1 MKLIRRLSAL
11 LLAVLLMLSAAGCS
25 SEPSSSETGSQP
37 EISSSLPEEA
47 PSEPEE
53 SSSEAETP
61 SEPGSAPGSAPETPA
76 ESGSSSQTAQPALT
90 FQGETVLE
98 AAVLDYDYHFTADCP
113 LSLLEPEMDELVKA
127 AEANDDSGSRAII
140 LFTDAGRHYVW
151 LGEGSPL
158 HSVWES
164 AYNAQSEKNLH
175 WYTHMT
181 TSRITRIRLSG
192 FESGVD
198 TSDPAVIA
206 RISDYLKHDL
216 TATPAKTPEVDDGVM
231 NPDMPSSL
239 YTVEVWFD
247 SGVRY
252 WGHGYGDYGATPD
265 PGGSTYYLYSS
276 DLDQTITYTL
286 SEGSAAKL
294 RQFMASFSQDA

>member
-1 MKLIRRLSAL
+1 M
-11 LLAVLLMLSAAGCS
+11 
-25 SEPSSSETGSQP
+25 
-37 EISSSLPEEA
+37 
-47 PSEPEE
+47 
-53 SSSEAETP
+53 
-61 SEPGSAPGSAPETPA
+61 
-76 ESGSSSQTAQPALT
+76 
-90 FQGETVLE
+90 
-98 AAVLDYDYHFTADCP
+98 LDYDDHFTADCP
-113 LSLLEPEMDELVKA
+113 LSLLEPVMDELMKA
-127 AEANDDSGSRAII
+127 AEAGDDSGSRAII
-140 LFTDAGRHYVW
+140 LFTNAGRHYVW

-164 AYNAQSEKNLH
+164 AYNAQTEKNLH

-181 TSRITRIRLSG
+181 TAKITEVNLDSTQG
-192 FESGVD
+192 SVS
-198 TSDPAVIA
+198 TTDPAVIA
-206 RISDYLKHDL
+206 RISDYLKHGL
-216 TATPAKTPEVDDGVM
+216 TATPTKTPEVDDGAM

-239 YTVEVWFD
+239 YSVEVWFD

-294 RQFMASFSQDA
+294 RQFMATFPQET

>member
-1 MKLIRRLSAL
+1 MKLIRRLCAL
-11 LLAVLLMLSAAGCS
+11 LLAVLLMLTAADCS
-25 SEPSSSETGSQP
+25 SEPSSNMPDTPSE
-37 EISSSLPEEA
+37 SSS
-47 PSEPEE
+47 SQTEE
-53 SSSEAETP
+53 SSSEPEENSSESEELP
-61 SEPGSAPGSAPETPA
+61 SEGDPGSVPGTPA
-76 ESGSSSQTAQPALT
+76 DPGSSSQAAQPTLT

-98 AAVLDYDYHFTADCP
+98 AAVLDYDDHFTADCP
-113 LSLLEPEMDELVKA
+113 LSLLEPVMDELVKA
-127 AEANDDSGSRAII
+127 AEANDDSGSRAIL
-140 LFTDAGRHYVW
+140 LFTDKGRHYVW

-158 HSVWES
+158 HSIWES
-164 AYNAQSEKNLH
+164 AYNAQTEKNLH

-181 TSRITRIRLSG
+181 TAKITRIRLSG
-192 FESGVD
+192 FESGID

-206 RISDYLKHDL
+206 RISDYLKHGL
-216 TATPAKTPEVDDGVM
+216 TATPTKTPEVDDGAM

-239 YTVEVWFD
+239 YSVEVWFD

-265 PGGSTYYLYSS
+265 PGGSIYYLYSS

-294 RQFMASFSQDA
+294 RQFMATFPQET

>member
-1 MKLIRRLSAL
+1 MKLIRRLCAL
-11 LLAVLLMLSAAGCS
+11 LLAVLLMLTAAGCS
-25 SEPSSSETGSQP
+25 SEPSSNMPDTPSE
-37 EISSSLPEEA
+37 SSS
-47 PSEPEE
+47 SQTEE
-53 SSSEAETP
+53 SSSEPEENSSESEELP
-61 SEPGSAPGSAPETPA
+61 SEGDPGSVPGTPA
-76 ESGSSSQTAQPALT
+76 DSNSSSQAAQLPLT
-90 FQGETVLE
+90 FQGETILE
-98 AAVLDYDYHFTADCP
+98 AAVLDYGDHFTADCP
-113 LSLLEPEMDELVKA
+113 LSLLEPVMDELVKA
-127 AEANDDSGSRAII
+127 AEANDDSGSRAIL
-140 LFTDAGRHYVW
+140 LFTDKGRHYVW

-164 AYNAQSEKNLH
+164 AYNAQTEKNLH

-181 TSRITRIRLSG
+181 TAKITRIRLSG
-192 FESGVD
+192 FESGID

-206 RISDYLKHDL
+206 RISDYLKHGL
-216 TATPAKTPEVDDGVM
+216 TATPTKTPEVDDGAM

-239 YTVEVWFD
+239 YSVEVWFD

-265 PGGSTYYLYSS
+265 PGGSIYYLYSS

-294 RQFMASFSQDA
+294 RQFMATFPQET

>member
-37 EISSSLPEEA
+37 ETSSSLPEEA

-76 ESGSSSQTAQPALT
+76 ESGSSSQTAQPTLT

-98 AAVLDYDYHFTADCP
+98 AAVLDYDHHFTADCP

-206 RISDYLKHDL
+206 RISDYLKHNL
-216 TATPAKTPEVDDGVM
+216 TATPTKTPEVDDGVM

-265 PGGSTYYLYSS
+265 PGGLTYYLYSS

>member
-1 MKLIRRLSAL
+1 MKLIRRLCAL
-11 LLAVLLMLSAAGCS
+11 LLAVLLMLTAAGCS
-25 SEPSSSETGSQP
+25 SEPSSNMPDTPSE
-37 EISSSLPEEA
+37 SSS
-47 PSEPEE
+47 SQTEE
-53 SSSEAETP
+53 SSSEPEENFSESEELP
-61 SEPGSAPGSAPETPA
+61 SEGDPGSVPGTPA
-76 ESGSSSQTAQPALT
+76 DSNSSSQAAQLPLT
-90 FQGETVLE
+90 FQGETILE
-98 AAVLDYDYHFTADCP
+98 AAVLDYGDHFTADCP
-113 LSLLEPEMDELVKA
+113 LSLLEPVMDELVKA
-127 AEANDDSGSRAII
+127 AEAGDDSGSRAII

-151 LGEGSPL
+151 LGEGSSL
-158 HSVWES
+158 HSIWES
-164 AYNAQSEKNLH
+164 AYNAQIEKNLH

-181 TSRITRIRLSG
+181 TAKITRIRLSG
-192 FESGVD
+192 FESGID

-216 TATPAKTPEVDDGVM
+216 TATPTKTPEVDDGAM

-239 YTVEVWFD
+239 YSVEVWFD

-265 PGGSTYYLYSS
+265 PGGSIYYLYSS

-294 RQFMASFSQDA
+294 RQFMATFPQET

>member
-1 MKLIRRLSAL
+1 MKLTRRLCAL
-11 LLAVLLMLSAAGCS
+11 LLAALLMLSAAGCS
-25 SEPSSSETGSQP
+25 SEPSSTASDSPSESSSSQP
-37 EISSSLPEEA
+37 EES

-53 SSSEAETP
+53 SSSEAEELP
-61 SEPGSAPGSAPETPA
+61 SEAEPGSVPETPA
-76 ESGSSSQTAQPALT
+76 DSGSSSQAAQPTLT

-98 AAVLDYDYHFTADCP
+98 AAVLDYDLHFTADCP
-113 LSLLEPEMDELVKA
+113 LTLLEPVMDDLTEA

-181 TSRITRIRLSG
+181 TSRITEIHLDSFQGRVS
-192 FESGVD
+192 
-198 TSDPAVIA
+198 TTDPALIA
-206 RISDYLKHDL
+206 QISDYLKHDF
-216 TATPAKTPEVDDGVM
+216 TATPTKDPEVKDYTI
-231 NPDMPSSL
+231 NPDSGGDGYSI
-239 YTVEVWFD
+239 EIHFD
-247 SGVRY
+247 TGVRY
-252 WGHGYGDYGATPD
+252 LGFGNGEMMGTPE
-265 PGGSTYYLYSS
+265 PGGSAFCLCSS
-276 DLDQTITYTL
+276 DLDQTIIYTL

-294 RQFMASFSQDA
+294 RQFMAALSQNA

>member
-1 MKLIRRLSAL
+1 MKLTRRLCAL
-11 LLAVLLMLSAAGCS
+11 LLAALLMLAAAGCS
-25 SEPSSSETGSQP
+25 SEPSSTASDSPSESSSSQP
-37 EISSSLPEEA
+37 EES

-53 SSSEAETP
+53 SSSEAEELP
-61 SEPGSAPGSAPETPA
+61 SEAEPGSVPETPA
-76 ESGSSSQTAQPALT
+76 DSGSSSQAAQPTLT

-98 AAVLDYDYHFTADCP
+98 AAVLDYDLHFTADCP
-113 LSLLEPEMDELVKA
+113 LTLLEPVMDDLTEA

-181 TSRITRIRLSG
+181 TSRITEIHLDSFQGRVS
-192 FESGVD
+192 
-198 TSDPAVIA
+198 TTDPALIA
-206 RISDYLKHDL
+206 QISDYLKHDF
-216 TATPAKTPEVDDGVM
+216 TATPTKDPEVKDYTI
-231 NPDMPSSL
+231 NPDSGGDGYSI
-239 YTVEVWFD
+239 EIHFD
-247 SGVRY
+247 TGVRY
-252 WGHGYGDYGATPD
+252 LGFGNGEMTGTPE
-265 PGGSTYYLYSS
+265 PGGSAFCLCSS
-276 DLDQTITYTL
+276 DLDQTIIYTL

-294 RQFMASFSQDA
+294 RQFMAALSQNA

>member
-1 MKLIRRLSAL
+1 MKLTRRLCAL
-11 LLAVLLMLSAAGCS
+11 LLAALLMLAAAGCS
-25 SEPSSSETGSQP
+25 SEPSSTASDSPSESSSSQP
-37 EISSSLPEEA
+37 EES

-53 SSSEAETP
+53 SSSKAEELPSEA
-61 SEPGSAPGSAPETPA
+61 EPGSVPEPSAD
-76 ESGSSSQTAQPALT
+76 SGSSSQAAQPTLT

-98 AAVLDYDYHFTADCP
+98 AAVLDYDLHFTADCP
-113 LSLLEPEMDELVKA
+113 LTLLEPVMDDLTEA

-181 TSRITRIRLSG
+181 TSRITEIHLDSFQGRVS
-192 FESGVD
+192 
-198 TSDPAVIA
+198 TTDPALIA
-206 RISDYLKHDL
+206 QISDYLKHDF
-216 TATPAKTPEVDDGVM
+216 TATPTKDPEVKDYTI
-231 NPDMPSSL
+231 NPDSGGDGYSI
-239 YTVEVWFD
+239 EIHFD
-247 SGVRY
+247 TGVRY
-252 WGHGYGDYGATPD
+252 LGFGNGEMMGTPE
-265 PGGSTYYLYSS
+265 PGGSAFCLCSS
-276 DLDQTITYTL
+276 DLDQTIIYTL

-294 RQFMASFSQDA
+294 RQFMAALSQNA

>member
-1 MKLIRRLSAL
+1 MKLTRCLCAL
-11 LLAVLLMLSAAGCS
+11 LLAALLMLAAAGCS
-25 SEPSSSETGSQP
+25 SEPSSTASDSPSESSSSQP
-37 EISSSLPEEA
+37 EES

-53 SSSEAETP
+53 SSSEAEELP
-61 SEPGSAPGSAPETPA
+61 SEAEPGSVPEPSAD
-76 ESGSSSQTAQPALT
+76 SGSSSQAAQPTLT

-98 AAVLDYDYHFTADCP
+98 AAVLDYDLHFTADCP
-113 LSLLEPEMDELVKA
+113 LTLLEPVMDDLTEA

-181 TSRITRIRLSG
+181 TSRITEIHLDSFQGRVS
-192 FESGVD
+192 
-198 TSDPAVIA
+198 TTDPALIA
-206 RISDYLKHDL
+206 QISDYLKHDF
-216 TATPAKTPEVDDGVM
+216 TATPTKDPEVKDYTI
-231 NPDMPSSL
+231 NPDSGGDGYSI
-239 YTVEVWFD
+239 EIHFD
-247 SGVRY
+247 TGVRY
-252 WGHGYGDYGATPD
+252 LGFGNGEMMGTPE
-265 PGGSTYYLYSS
+265 PGGSAFCLCSS
-276 DLDQTITYTL
+276 DLDQTIIYTL

-294 RQFMASFSQDA
+294 RRLMADFSPYA

>member
-37 EISSSLPEEA
+37 ETSSSLPEEA

-53 SSSEAETP
+53 SSSEAEAP
-61 SEPGSAPGSAPETPA
+61 SEPGSAPESAPETPT
-76 ESGSSSQTAQPALT
+76 ESGSPSQAAPPTLT

-98 AAVLDYDYHFTADCP
+98 AAVLDYDHHFTADCP

-164 AYNAQSEKNLH
+164 AYNAQGEKNLH

-181 TSRITRIRLSG
+181 TSKITRIRLSG

-206 RISDYLKHDL
+206 QISDYLKHNL
-216 TATPAKTPEVDDGVM
+216 TATPSKDPETVNFPI
-231 NPDMPSSL
+231 NPDTPGTL
-239 YTVEVWFD
+239 YSVEVKFD
-247 SGVRY
+247 TGVRY
-252 WGHGYGDYGATPD
+252 FGFGYGEMTGNPD

-276 DLDQTITYTL
+276 DLGQTIVYTL

-294 RQFMASFSQDA
+294 RQFIIDLSQNA

>member
-1 MKLIRRLSAL
+1 MKLIRRLCAL
-11 LLAVLLMLSAAGCS
+11 LLAVLLMLTAAGCS
-25 SEPSSSETGSQP
+25 SEPSSNMPDTPSE
-37 EISSSLPEEA
+37 SSS
-47 PSEPEE
+47 SQTEE
-53 SSSEAETP
+53 SSSEPEENSSESEELP
-61 SEPGSAPGSAPETPA
+61 SEGDPGSVPGTPA
-76 ESGSSSQTAQPALT
+76 DSNSSSQAAQLPLT
-90 FQGETVLE
+90 FQGETILE
-98 AAVLDYDYHFTADCP
+98 AAVLDYGDHFTADCP
-113 LSLLEPEMDELVKA
+113 FSLLDPVMDELMKA
-127 AEANDDSGSRAII
+127 AEAGDDSGSRAII

-158 HSVWES
+158 HSIWES
-164 AYNAQSEKNLH
+164 AYNAQIEKNLH

-181 TSRITRIRLSG
+181 TAKITRIRLSG
-192 FESGVD
+192 FESGID

-206 RISDYLKHDL
+206 RISDYLKHGL
-216 TATPAKTPEVDDGVM
+216 TATPTKTPEVDDGAM
-231 NPDMPSSL
+231 NPNMPSSL
-239 YTVEVWFD
+239 YSVEVWFD

-265 PGGSTYYLYSS
+265 PGGSIYYLYSS

>member
-1 MKLIRRLSAL
+1 MKPIRRLCAL
-11 LLAVLLMLSAAGCS
+11 VLAMMLVLSAAGCS
-25 SEPSSSETGSQP
+25 SQLSPEASSSQIES
-37 EISSSLPEEA
+37 SSSLPEEA

-53 SSSEAETP
+53 SSSEAEEPP
-61 SEPGSAPGSAPETPA
+61 SEAEPGSVPEAPADP
-76 ESGSSSQTAQPALT
+76 GSSSQAAQPTLT

-98 AAVLDYDYHFTADCP
+98 AAVLDYDDHFTADCP
-113 LSLLEPEMDELVKA
+113 LSLLEPVMDELMKA
-127 AEANDDSGSRAII
+127 AEAGDDSGSRAII
-140 LFTDAGRHYVW
+140 LFTNAGRHYVW

-164 AYNAQSEKNLH
+164 AYNAQTEKNLH

-181 TSRITRIRLSG
+181 TAKITEVNLDSTQG
-192 FESGVD
+192 SVS
-198 TSDPAVIA
+198 TTDPAVIA

-216 TATPAKTPEVDDGVM
+216 TATPTKTPEVDDGAM

-239 YTVEVWFD
+239 YSVEVWFD

-265 PGGSTYYLYSS
+265 PGGSIYYLYSS

>member
-1 MKLIRRLSAL
+1 MKPIRRLCAL
-11 LLAVLLMLSAAGCS
+11 LLAVLLMLTAAGCS
-25 SEPSSSETGSQP
+25 SEPSSNMPDTPSE
-37 EISSSLPEEA
+37 SSS
-47 PSEPEE
+47 SQTEE
-53 SSSEAETP
+53 SSSEPEENSSESEELP
-61 SEPGSAPGSAPETPA
+61 SEGDPGSVPGTPA
-76 ESGSSSQTAQPALT
+76 DSNSSSQAAQLPLT
-90 FQGETVLE
+90 FQGETILE
-98 AAVLDYDYHFTADCP
+98 AAVLDYGDHFTADCP
-113 LSLLEPEMDELVKA
+113 FSLLDPVMDELMKA
-127 AEANDDSGSRAII
+127 AEAGDDSGSRAII

-158 HSVWES
+158 HSIWES
-164 AYNAQSEKNLH
+164 AYNAQIEKNLH

-181 TSRITRIRLSG
+181 TAKITRIRLSG
-192 FESGVD
+192 FESGID

-206 RISDYLKHDL
+206 RISDYLKHGL
-216 TATPAKTPEVDDGVM
+216 TATPTKTPEVDDGAM
-231 NPDMPSSL
+231 NPNMPSSL
-239 YTVEVWFD
+239 YSVEVWFD

-265 PGGSTYYLYSS
+265 PGGSIYYLYSS

>member
-1 MKLIRRLSAL
+1 MKLIRRLCAL
-11 LLAVLLMLSAAGCS
+11 LLAVLLMLTVAGCS
-25 SEPSSSETGSQP
+25 SEPSSNTPDTPSE
-37 EISSSLPEEA
+37 SSS
-47 PSEPEE
+47 SQTEE
-53 SSSEAETP
+53 SSSEPEENSSESEELP
-61 SEPGSAPGSAPETPA
+61 SEGDPGSVPGTPA
-76 ESGSSSQTAQPALT
+76 DSNSSSQAAQPTLT
-90 FQGETVLE
+90 FQGETILE
-98 AAVLDYDYHFTADCP
+98 AAVLDYGDHFTADCP
-113 LSLLEPEMDELVKA
+113 LSLLEPVMDELVKA
-127 AEANDDSGSRAII
+127 AEANDDSGSRAIL
-140 LFTDAGRHYVW
+140 LFTDKGRHYVW

-164 AYNAQSEKNLH
+164 AYNAQTEKNLH

-181 TSRITRIRLSG
+181 TAKITRIRLSG
-192 FESGVD
+192 FESGID

-206 RISDYLKHDL
+206 RISDYLKHGL
-216 TATPAKTPEVDDGVM
+216 TATPTKTPEVDDGAM

-239 YTVEVWFD
+239 YSVEVWFD

-265 PGGSTYYLYSS
+265 PGGSIYYLYSS

-294 RQFMASFSQDA
+294 RQFMATFPQET

>member
-1 MKLIRRLSAL
+1 MKLTRRLCAL
-11 LLAVLLMLSAAGCS
+11 LLAALLMLAAAGCS
-25 SEPSSSETGSQP
+25 SEPSSTASDSPSESSSSQP
-37 EISSSLPEEA
+37 EES

-53 SSSEAETP
+53 SSSEAEELP
-61 SEPGSAPGSAPETPA
+61 SEAEPGSVPEPSAD
-76 ESGSSSQTAQPALT
+76 SGSSSQAAQPTLT

-98 AAVLDYDYHFTADCP
+98 AAVLDYDLHFTADCP
-113 LSLLEPEMDELVKA
+113 LTLLEPEMDELMKA

-181 TSRITRIRLSG
+181 TSRITEIHLDSFQGRVS
-192 FESGVD
+192 
-198 TSDPAVIA
+198 TTDPALIA
-206 RISDYLKHDL
+206 QISDYLKHDF
-216 TATPAKTPEVDDGVM
+216 TATPTKDPEVKDYTI
-231 NPDMPSSL
+231 NPDSGGDGYSI
-239 YTVEVWFD
+239 EIHFD
-247 SGVRY
+247 TGVRY
-252 WGHGYGDYGATPD
+252 LGFGNGEMMGTPE
-265 PGGSTYYLYSS
+265 PGGSAFCLCSS
-276 DLDQTITYTL
+276 DLDQTIIYTL

-294 RQFMASFSQDA
+294 RQFMAALSQNA

>member
-37 EISSSLPEEA
+37 ETSSSLPEEA

-61 SEPGSAPGSAPETPA
+61 SDPGSAPESAPETPA

-98 AAVLDYDYHFTADCP
+98 AAVLDYDHHFTADCP

-206 RISDYLKHDL
+206 KISDYLKHDL
-216 TATPAKTPEVDDGVM
+216 TATLTKTPEVDDGVM

-265 PGGSTYYLYSS
+265 SGGSTYYLYSS
-276 DLDQTITYTL
+276 DLDQTVTYTL

>member
-1 MKLIRRLSAL
+1 MKLTRRLCAL
-11 LLAVLLMLSAAGCS
+11 LLAALLMLAAAGCS
-25 SEPSSSETGSQP
+25 SEPSSTASDSPSESSSSQP
-37 EISSSLPEEA
+37 EES

-53 SSSEAETP
+53 SSSEAEELP
-61 SEPGSAPGSAPETPA
+61 SEAEPGSVPETPA
-76 ESGSSSQTAQPALT
+76 DSGSSSQAAQPTLT

-98 AAVLDYDYHFTADCP
+98 AAVLDYDLHFTADCP
-113 LSLLEPEMDELVKA
+113 LTLLEPVMDDLTEA

-181 TSRITRIRLSG
+181 TSKITEITMSCNLG
-192 FESGVD
+192 EIT
-198 TSDPAVIA
+198 TSDPALIA
-206 RISDYLKHDL
+206 QISDYLKHNL
-216 TATPAKTPEVDDGVM
+216 TATPSKEPEIVDSII
-231 NPDMPSSL
+231 NPDTPSSL
-239 YTVEVWFD
+239 YDVTIQFD
-247 SGVRY
+247 SGVKY
-252 WGHGYGDYGATPD
+252 WGHGYGEYAMTPD

-276 DLDQTITYTL
+276 DLGQTIVYTL

-294 RQFMASFSQDA
+294 RQFIIDLSQNA

>member
-1 MKLIRRLSAL
+1 MKLIRRLCAL
-11 LLAVLLMLSAAGCS
+11 LLAVLLMLTAAGCS
-25 SEPSSSETGSQP
+25 SEPSSNMPDTPSE
-37 EISSSLPEEA
+37 SSS
-47 PSEPEE
+47 SQTEE
-53 SSSEAETP
+53 SSSEPEENSSESEELP
-61 SEPGSAPGSAPETPA
+61 SEGDPGSVPGTPA
-76 ESGSSSQTAQPALT
+76 DSNSSSQAAQLPLT
-90 FQGETVLE
+90 FQGETILE
-98 AAVLDYDYHFTADCP
+98 AAVLDYDDHFTADCP
-113 LSLLEPEMDELVKA
+113 LSLLEPVMDELVKA
-127 AEANDDSGSRAII
+127 AEANDDSGSRAIL
-140 LFTDAGRHYVW
+140 LFTDKGRHYVW

-164 AYNAQSEKNLH
+164 AYNAQTEKNLH

-181 TSRITRIRLSG
+181 TAKITRIRLSG
-192 FESGVD
+192 FESGID

-206 RISDYLKHDL
+206 RISDYLKHGL
-216 TATPAKTPEVDDGVM
+216 TATPTKTPEVDDGAM

-239 YTVEVWFD
+239 YSVEVWFD

-265 PGGSTYYLYSS
+265 PGGSIYYLYSS

-294 RQFMASFSQDA
+294 RQFMATFPQET

>member
-37 EISSSLPEEA
+37 ETSSSLPEEA

-61 SEPGSAPGSAPETPA
+61 SDPGSAPGSASETPA
-76 ESGSSSQTAQPALT
+76 ESGSSSQAAQPALT

-98 AAVLDYDYHFTADCP
+98 AAVLDYDHHFTADCP
-113 LSLLEPEMDELVKA
+113 LSLLEPVMDELVKA

-206 RISDYLKHDL
+206 KISDYLKHDL
-216 TATPAKTPEVDDGVM
+216 TATLTKTPEVDDGVM

-265 PGGSTYYLYSS
+265 SGGSTYYLYSS
-276 DLDQTITYTL
+276 DLDQTVTYTL

>member
-1 MKLIRRLSAL
+1 MKLIRRLCAL
-11 LLAVLLMLSAAGCS
+11 LLAVLLMLTAAGCS
-25 SEPSSSETGSQP
+25 SEPSSNMPDTPSE
-37 EISSSLPEEA
+37 SSS
-47 PSEPEE
+47 SQTEE
-53 SSSEAETP
+53 SSSEPEENSSESEELP
-61 SEPGSAPGSAPETPA
+61 SEGDPGSVPGTPA
-76 ESGSSSQTAQPALT
+76 DSNSSSQAAQLPLT
-90 FQGETVLE
+90 FQGETILE
-98 AAVLDYDYHFTADCP
+98 AAVLDYGDHFTADCP
-113 LSLLEPEMDELVKA
+113 LSLLEPVMDDLVKA
-127 AEANDDSGSRAII
+127 AEANDDSGSRAIL
-140 LFTDAGRHYVW
+140 LFTDKGRHYVW

-164 AYNAQSEKNLH
+164 AYNAQTEKNLH

-181 TSRITRIRLSG
+181 TAKITRIRLSG
-192 FESGVD
+192 FESGID

-206 RISDYLKHDL
+206 RISDYLKHGL
-216 TATPAKTPEVDDGVM
+216 TATPTKTPEVDDGAM

-239 YTVEVWFD
+239 YSVEVWFD

-265 PGGSTYYLYSS
+265 PGGSIYYLYSS

-294 RQFMASFSQDA
+294 RQFMATFPQET